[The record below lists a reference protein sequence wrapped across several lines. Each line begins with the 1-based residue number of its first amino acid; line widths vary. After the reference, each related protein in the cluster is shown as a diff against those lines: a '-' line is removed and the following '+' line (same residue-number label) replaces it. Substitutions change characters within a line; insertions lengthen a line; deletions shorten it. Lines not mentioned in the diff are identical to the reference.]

1 MGTMARTD
9 STIALAALTAASG
22 CLDVSCFTRL
32 GGAFAS
38 VMTSNMVFIAFAAVR
53 ADATLAE
60 HCVAALCG
68 YITGVAAGSAL
79 AQVGGKKDR
88 FGEPP
93 VNLVLACEC
102 AVLAVVAVWWIALGA
117 QPAGGQQTALLG
129 VAALAMGMQGAA
141 ARQIVGQRHTGT
153 TYLTG
158 TLTDLVA
165 AVATGRRPDPVALL
179 CLAGLLVGAA
189 IAAVLLR
196 TAADLTTLFPALM
209 LAIVSLLSWRRRKRH
224 SVGDHPSAA

>member
-60 HCVAALCG
+60 HCVAALGG
-68 YITGVAAGSAL
+68 YITGVAAGSTL
-79 AQVGGKKDR
+79 ARAGGKEDR
-88 FGEPP
+88 FGEFP

-102 AVLAVVAVWWIALGA
+102 AILAVVAVWWIALGA
-117 QPAGGQQTALLG
+117 QPAGGQQTALLA

-165 AVATGRRPDPVALL
+165 ALATGRRPDPVALL
-179 CLAGLLVGAA
+179 CLAGLLIGAA

-196 TAADLTTLFPALM
+196 EAADATTLFPALM
-209 LAIVSLLSWRRRKRH
+209 LGIVTLLSWRRRGRH
-224 SVGDHPSAA
+224 TVGDHPSAA